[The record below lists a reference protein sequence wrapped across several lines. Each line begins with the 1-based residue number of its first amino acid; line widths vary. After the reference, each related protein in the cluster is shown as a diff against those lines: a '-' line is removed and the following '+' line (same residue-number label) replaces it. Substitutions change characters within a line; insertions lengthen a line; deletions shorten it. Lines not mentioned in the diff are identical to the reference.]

1 MTKAKSVKREVV
13 VKSSILPDLPGNE
26 VSPDVEAVVYNG
38 SYIVRKY
45 SLETHGDKFVELA
58 NEFASKRKYVVNF
71 EKIKHGIKC
80 PSCGHIIEQNTL

>member
-1 MTKAKSVKREVV
+1 MAKTKQNKQI
-13 VKSSILPDLPGNE
+13 KSSIIPDLPAKE

-45 SLETHGDKFVELA
+45 SLETHGEKFIELA
-58 NEFASKRKYVVNF
+58 KEFASKRKFVVNF

>member
-1 MTKAKSVKREVV
+1 MTKEKTVKKEVI
-13 VKSSILPDLPGNE
+13 VKSSILPDLPTKE

-45 SLETHGDKFVELA
+45 SLETHGEKFVELA
-58 NEFASKRKYVVNF
+58 KEFASKRKFVVNF
-71 EKIKHGIKC
+71 EKIKHGIKY

>member
-45 SLETHGDKFVELA
+45 SLETHGEKFVELA
-58 NEFASKRKYVVNF
+58 KEFSSKRKYVVNF